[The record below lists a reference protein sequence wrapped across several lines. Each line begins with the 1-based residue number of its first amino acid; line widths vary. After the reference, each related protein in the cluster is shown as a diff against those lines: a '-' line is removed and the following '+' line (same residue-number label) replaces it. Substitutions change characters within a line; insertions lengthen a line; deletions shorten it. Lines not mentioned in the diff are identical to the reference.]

1 MKYLTEE
8 LKPSEP
14 LPTTNIH
21 GLEEIF
27 SPNCV
32 SVYKLLTRSNFVNAL
47 FDSLLKKYFEN
58 SE

>member
-14 LPTTNIH
+14 LPTTNFH
-21 GLEEIF
+21 VLGEIF
-27 SPNCV
+27 SPNCLL
-32 SVYKLLTRSNFVNAL
+32 VYKLLTCSNFVNTL